1 MSKLQ
6 GTQSPEP
13 PSIGSWLIFSQQ
25 KTRNKTG
32 VPNRMEEETGRKKQ
46 AEAWKA
52 ALLVSAQNMSI
63 PPLVCQMMCKM
74 FINNRKS

>member
-1 MSKLQ
+1 
-6 GTQSPEP
+6 
-13 PSIGSWLIFSQQ
+13 LIEVHDFFP
-25 KTRNKTG
+25 NKKQETKQV

-52 ALLVSAQNMSI
+52 ALLVSAQNMGI

-74 FINNRKS
+74 FINNRKF